1 MSYSFLLE
9 AWLAR
14 QVLLQIILWG
24 ACLPL
29 INHMLRITNKNQG
42 TRISS
47 RLVQRGSQYLIHF
60 EDEIFYSLAC
70 VRCDSSA
77 EKRSAESLLCGCVG
91 GPDEQMQLWLRTL
104 LNHALGMQL
113 FKSFSERNTQISSYL
128 EQECVH
134 FNYEAVNERAKKTT
148 LSSLI

>member
-1 MSYSFLLE
+1 MSDSFLLE

-14 QVLLQIILWG
+14 QVLLQTVLWR

-60 EDEIFYSLAC
+60 EDAIFYSLARPRNVVC
-70 VRCDSSA
+70 VCSMWFFCWEKECWKPVMWMCWGSRWANTALTEDSFESCSWDA
-77 EKRSAESLLCGCVG
+77 TLQKLLWEKHSDKELLGTKMC
-91 GPDEQMQLWLRTL
+91 PFQLW
-104 LNHALGMQL
+104 GC
-113 FKSFSERNTQISSYL
+113 EW
-128 EQECVH
+128 EG
-134 FNYEAVNERAKKTT
+134 
-148 LSSLI
+148 